1 MKFAFSL
8 LVLLCSCN
16 IAFAQTAEELIA
28 GLRAKSAKVKDYEAK
43 GKMTTSVSYMKAPV
57 ANVVVYFKNPDKL
70 RIKNETGVSFIPKGS
85 VNINMS
91 SLFAQ
96 SGEFSIIDAGR
107 EEKTGWRIIKL
118 LPLDEKS
125 DIVLSTLYVDEKAV
139 LVRKA
144 STTTKENGSFDL
156 EMTYGK
162 YASYGLADK
171 VVFSFNTKDYR
182 LPKGITFDYDDG
194 TQKKNNQPKDGKGKV
209 EIQYSEYKVNKGV
222 GDEVFEK

>member
-1 MKFAFSL
+1 MKIGFSL
-8 LVLLCSCN
+8 LLLLSCSSSVL
-16 IAFAQTAEELIA
+16 AQSAEELLA
-28 GLRAKSAKVKDYEAK
+28 GLRAKSAKVKDYEAR

-70 RIKNETGVSFIPKGS
+70 RIKNETGVSFIPRGS
-85 VNINMS
+85 VNINMA

-96 SGEFSIIDAGR
+96 TGEFSTIDAGR

-125 DIVLSTLYVDEKAV
+125 DVVLSTLYIDEKAV

-144 STTTKENGSFDL
+144 QTTTKENGSFEL

-162 YASYGLADK
+162 YADYGLADK

-194 TQKKNNQPKDGKGKV
+194 TQKKDNQPKDGKGKV

>member
-1 MKFAFSL
+1 
-8 LVLLCSCN
+8 
-16 IAFAQTAEELIA
+16 
-28 GLRAKSAKVKDYEAK
+28 
-43 GKMTTSVSYMKAPV
+43 
-57 ANVVVYFKNPDKL
+57 
-70 RIKNETGVSFIPKGS
+70 
-85 VNINMS
+85 
-91 SLFAQ
+91 
-96 SGEFSIIDAGR
+96 
-107 EEKTGWRIIKL
+107 
-118 LPLDEKS
+118 
-125 DIVLSTLYVDEKAV
+125 
-139 LVRKA
+139 VRKA

-156 EMTYGK
+156 EMSYGK